1 MFRPWEEK
9 RARLSAAECQSRSAQ
24 GVGSATTVLSA
35 PSATALQSLRSQS
48 AARAGG
54 PSRWRA
60 MDEHRQGISSAGAH
74 SARCQGDPSYSASS
88 YSSAKAVKQERKN
101 LTINEVAKWLLIV
114 GGSMAE
120 ILGVAPWLREFHAEI
135 ELYRD
140 PPKSLE
146 ELQDAVS
153 RPAPGYE
160 IHHIV
165 EQKSA
170 GDDPRV
176 HTPENLVRI
185 PTLKHRQINGWYGRK
200 NHEYPPNPRQRIR
213 GWTWEQRREFG
224 LKALIDHGVL
234 KP

>member
-74 SARCQGDPSYSASS
+74 SDRCQGDPSYSASS

-135 ELYRD
+135 ESYRD

-153 RPAPGYE
+153 RPHAR
-160 IHHIV
+160 
-165 EQKSA
+165 KSGA
-170 GDDPRV
+170 HPNLEASPDKWLVWPKEPRISSQSEAAYSGMDLGAA
-176 HTPENLVRI
+176 T
-185 PTLKHRQINGWYGRK
+185 
-200 NHEYPPNPRQRIR
+200 
-213 GWTWEQRREFG
+213 
-224 LKALIDHGVL
+224 GVWAQGTD
-234 KP
+234 